1 MDDWYQRVVVAR
13 PFLRWVGGKQAF
25 LARLGSLLP
34 SVAGTYYEP
43 FLGSGAVFFHLQR
56 AQGRPL
62 EAVLGDSNLQLIQ
75 TFDAVRTD
83 PEQVYAALTALQ
95 NEYSEA
101 TDKAEFFYKIRE
113 AYNEELPAA
122 DPAKFIFLNR
132 TCWNGLYRVNQLGLF
147 NVPYGRPKRD
157 RVIPELE
164 ELKNAGAALIRA
176 KLRASSWENT
186 IAKAKPGDFVFLD
199 PPYYS
204 DIERDDRKY
213 RARNFTLANHER
225 LAERLR
231 SFAERGIDFIL
242 TNSAEPVMLDLYA
255 SHDLSVSVVDMPRS
269 ISTKVKE
276 RVPAPELVVTPVDNS
291 ERTQQREEILIPYLS
306 RHDHNSTTGA
316 IASLQSVVAEG

>member
-1 MDDWYQRVVVAR
+1 MDDWYERVSAAR

-34 SVAGTYYEP
+34 PVAGTYYEP

-56 AQGRPL
+56 VQGRPL

-75 TFDAVRTD
+75 AFDAVRAD
-83 PEQVYAALTALQ
+83 PSKVYDALGVLQ
-95 NEYSEA
+95 DEYSA
-101 TDKAEFFYKIRE
+101 AADKAAFFYRIRDS
-113 AYNEELPAA
+113 YNEELPAT
-122 DPAKFIFLNR
+122 DPAKFVFLNR
-132 TCWNGLYRVNQLGLF
+132 TCWNGLYRVNQLGRF

-186 IAKAKPGDFVFLD
+186 IAKAKSGDFVFLD

-204 DIERDDRKY
+204 DIEREDRKY
-213 RARNFTLANHER
+213 RARSFTLANHER

-231 SFAERGIDFIL
+231 NLADRGIDFIL
-242 TNSAEPVMLDLYA
+242 TNSAEPVMVDLYA
-255 SHDLSVSVVDMPRS
+255 SHELSVRTVDMPRS

-276 RVPAPELVVTPVDNS
+276 RFAAPELVVTPMVGGAGL
-291 ERTQQREEILIPYLS
+291 QRRPEIPIAYLS
-306 RHDHNSTTGA
+306 RQDRNSTEEA
-316 IASLQSVVAEG
+316 IASLQSVVVEG

>member
-1 MDDWYQRVVVAR
+1 MGDWYERVAAAR

-34 SVAGTYYEP
+34 PVAGTYYEP

-56 AQGRPL
+56 VHGRPL

-75 TFDAVRTD
+75 TFDAVRGD
-83 PEQVYAALTALQ
+83 PERVYGALSVLQ
-95 NEYSEA
+95 GEYSAAE
-101 TDKAEFFYKIRE
+101 DKAEFFYRIRE

-132 TCWNGLYRVNQLGLF
+132 TCWNGLYRVNQLGRF
-147 NVPYGRPKRD
+147 NVPYGRPKRE

-164 ELKNAGAALIRA
+164 ELENAGAALIRA

-186 IAKAKPGDFVFLD
+186 IAKARPGDFVFLD

-231 SFAERGIDFIL
+231 NLADRGIDFIL
-242 TNSAEPVMLDLYA
+242 TNSAESVMLDLYA
-255 SHDLSVSVVDMPRS
+255 SHDLSVRIVDMPRS

-276 RVPAPELVVTPVDNS
+276 RVSAPELVVTPTVS
-291 ERTQQREEILIPYLS
+291 GAGLQRNQEMTLPHLP
-306 RHDHNSTTGA
+306 RHKRNSTEEA
-316 IASLQSVVAEG
+316 IASRQSVVAEG

>member
-1 MDDWYQRVVVAR
+1 MDDWYERVSAAR

-25 LARLGSLLP
+25 LARLGSILP
-34 SVAGTYYEP
+34 PVAGTYYEP

-56 AQGRPL
+56 VQGRPL

-83 PEQVYAALTALQ
+83 PSKVYDALGALQ
-95 NEYSEA
+95 DEYSA
-101 TDKAEFFYKIRE
+101 AENKSAFFYRIRD
-113 AYNEELPAA
+113 AYNEELPATDA
-122 DPAKFIFLNR
+122 AKFIFLNR
-132 TCWNGLYRVNQLGLF
+132 TCWNGLYRVNQLGRF

-213 RARNFTLANHER
+213 RARSFTLANHER

-231 SFAERGIDFIL
+231 NLADRGIDFIL
-242 TNSAEPVMLDLYA
+242 TNSAEPVMVDLYA
-255 SHDLSVSVVDMPRS
+255 SHELSVRTVDMPRS

-276 RVPAPELVVTPVDNS
+276 RVSAPELVVTPMVDGAGL
-291 ERTQQREEILIPYLS
+291 QRRPEIPVAYLS
-306 RHDHNSTTGA
+306 RHDRSSTEEA
-316 IASLQSVVAEG
+316 IASLQSVAAEG

>member
-1 MDDWYQRVVVAR
+1 MDDWYERVSAAR

-25 LARLGSLLP
+25 LARLGTLLP
-34 SVAGTYYEP
+34 PVAGTYYEP

-56 AQGRPL
+56 VHGRPL
-62 EAVLGDSNLQLIQ
+62 EAVLGDSNLQLVQ
-75 TFDAVRTD
+75 TFDAVRAE
-83 PEQVYAALTALQ
+83 PSKVYNALGVLQ
-95 NEYSEA
+95 DEYSA
-101 TDKAEFFYKIRE
+101 ADDKAKFFYRMRD
-113 AYNEELPAA
+113 AYNAELPAT
-122 DPAKFIFLNR
+122 DSAKFIFLNR
-132 TCWNGLYRVNQLGLF
+132 TCWNGLYRVNQLGRF
-147 NVPYGRPKRD
+147 NVPYGRPKRE

-213 RARNFTLANHER
+213 RARIFTLANHER

-231 SFAERGIDFIL
+231 NLADRGIDFIL

-255 SHDLSVSVVDMPRS
+255 SHNLSVRIVDMPRS

-276 RVPAPELVVTPVDNS
+276 RVAAPELVVTPMVDS
-291 ERTQQREEILIPYLS
+291 
-306 RHDHNSTTGA
+306 
-316 IASLQSVVAEG
+316 

>member
-1 MDDWYQRVVVAR
+1 MDDWYERVAAAR

-34 SVAGTYYEP
+34 PVAGTYYEP

-56 AQGRPL
+56 VHGRPL

-75 TFDAVRTD
+75 TFDAVRAD
-83 PEQVYAALTALQ
+83 PEKVYDALTRLQ
-95 NEYSEA
+95 TEYSAAE
-101 TDKAEFFYKIRE
+101 DKSVFFYRIRD
-113 AYNEELPAA
+113 AYNEELPAT

-132 TCWNGLYRVNQLGLF
+132 TCWNGLYRVNQLGRF
-147 NVPYGRPKRD
+147 NVPYGRPKRE

-204 DIERDDRKY
+204 DIEREDRKY
-213 RARNFTLANHER
+213 RARSFTLSNHER

-231 SFAERGIDFIL
+231 NLADRGIDFIL
-242 TNSAEPVMLDLYA
+242 TNSAERVMLDLYA
-255 SHDLSVSVVDMPRS
+255 SHNLSVSIVDMPRS

-276 RVPAPELVVTPVDNS
+276 RVSAPELVVTPMVSS
-291 ERTQQREEILIPYLS
+291 EGLQRRQEILIPYLS
-306 RHDHNSTTGA
+306 QHASDSTEKA
-316 IASLQSVVAEG
+316 IASLQSMAAEG